1 MTEWIDQ
8 PGAVRGGEELDADT
22 LDGYLKSRITSLTGR
37 PEIHQFPGGNSNLTY
52 LIRYPDQDLVL
63 RRPPFGHKAAGAHD
77 MGREYRVMES
87 LAGHYPVPRVLDYC
101 QDENIMGA
109 PFYVM
114 ERLRGLVLRRDLPE
128 GLSLDNATAR
138 KLNQSFIKL
147 LADLHD
153 IDYAKC
159 GLADL
164 GKPQGYAR
172 RQIDGWI
179 RRYAD
184 ARTDDAPDIADLTDW
199 LDKNLPDSAG
209 DSLIHND
216 FRFDNLVLDPDTLE
230 PLGVLDWEMA
240 TLGEPLMDLGNT
252 LIYWIQADDP
262 PAWHLNRMQP
272 SHLPGMFSRREFADY
287 YAKQRGIDLPD
298 LDYYIA
304 YGYFRLGVILQQL
317 YARWRAGK
325 SQHPAHAKMLPGV
338 ELCMQQAREY
348 MERG

>member
-1 MTEWIDQ
+1 MDEIIDQ
-8 PGAVRGGEELDADT
+8 PGEVRVGEELDAAR
-22 LDGYLKSRITSLTGR
+22 LDRYLKSRIPSLRGEPT
-37 PEIHQFPGGNSNLTY
+37 IQQFPGGNSNLTY
-52 LIRYPDQDLVL
+52 RVRYPEQDLVL
-63 RRPPFGHKAAGAHD
+63 RRPPFGRKAAGAHD
-77 MGREYRVMES
+77 MGREYRVMEK
-87 LAGHYPVPRVLDYC
+87 LDDHYPVPKVLDHC
-101 QDENIMGA
+101 EDESVMGA

-114 ERLRGLVLRRDLPE
+114 ERLRGLVLRRELPA
-128 GLSLDNATAR
+128 GLSLDKDQAR
-138 KLNQSFIKL
+138 ELGHRFIRL
-147 LADLHD
+147 LAQLHD
-153 IDYAKC
+153 LDYRQC

-164 GKPQGYAR
+164 GKPDGYAR

-179 RRYAD
+179 RRYQD
-184 ARTDDAPDIADLTDW
+184 AFTDDAPQIDDVTAW
-199 LDKNLPDSAG
+199 LDANLPDTQG

-272 SHLPGMFSRREFADY
+272 SHLPGMPTRREFADY
-287 YAKQRGIDLPD
+287 YAELRGIQLPD
-298 LDYYIA
+298 LNYYIA

-325 SQHPAHAKMLPGV
+325 SQHPAHAKMLPAV
-338 ELCMQQAREY
+338 HLCMQQAREHLG
-348 MERG
+348 R